1 MIKVK
6 FIFFMLYSIIVFSQN
21 NLIDSLKIVIK
32 NNQSINYNDYRDLS
46 LMYLKSGDKAKA
58 ITTTLE
64 AIRHANK
71 TDNDS
76 IKAYLQMDL
85 GYFYNNEGIYDKAIK
100 HTLNALNY
108 FEQFNDTINMVN
120 CYMDASY
127 VYNKIENFNDALD
140 LLNRALALAKE
151 KNIYKQIPMIYN
163 SIGIAYNNSG
173 DNKLALENYE
183 KSFTSIKEYDLN
195 YTRLAISLHNNIAI
209 LETKEGAY
217 DQALSELNEA
227 ILMAKQLNYKDHLSV
242 LYFIKANVYRHLNIP
257 DSELVNINL
266 SIKNGSNAPL
276 NKTYANAIKSLSKF
290 YEKHNDILK
299 SYEYLNQYITVIDSL
314 NLKEK
319 AKSILKA
326 KTLYKI
332 KKKEIEINNLEF
344 QNNLANEKLKS
355 YKYKIIFFISFSI
368 LITILFLGFLFF
380 RFKINKAYNVIV
392 KNSVKEINYKK
403 EITKL
408 TQEDANEIVLK
419 ENSKYLNS
427 SLNINE
433 RKRIIKQINNV
444 LLKDNIYLDANI
456 SLDKF
461 VEAVKTNKTY
471 LSQVLKED
479 FNTNYTDL
487 INEYRIEKAKELL
500 VSNYALSYTINSIA
514 IEVGYNSV
522 ATFYRAFKK
531 HTGVTPTFFI
541 DNLNKLI

>member
-1 MIKVK
+1 
-6 FIFFMLYSIIVFSQN
+6 MLYSIIVFSQN

-71 TDNDS
+71 IDNDS

>member
-71 TDNDS
+71 IDNDS

>member
-32 NNQSINYNDYRDLS
+32 NNQSINYNNYRDLS

-64 AIRHANK
+64 AIRYANK
-71 TDNDS
+71 IDNDS

-100 HTLNALNY
+100 HTLNALYY

-140 LLNRALALAKE
+140 MLNKALTLAKE
-151 KNIYKQIPMIYN
+151 KKIYKQIPMIYN

-173 DNKLALENYE
+173 NNKLALENYE

-209 LETKEGAY
+209 LETKKGAY
-217 DQALSELNEA
+217 SQALSELNEA
-227 ILMAKQLNYKDHLSV
+227 ILMANQLNYKDHLSV

-276 NKTYANAIKSLSKF
+276 NKNYANAIKALSKF
-290 YEKHNDILK
+290 YEKQNDILK
-299 SYEYLNQYITVIDSL
+299 SYEYLNQYITVINSL

-319 AKSILKA
+319 AKNILKA

-433 RKRIIKQINNV
+433 RKRIIKQINNA
-444 LLKDNIYLDANI
+444 LLKDNIYLDANL

-471 LSQVLKED
+471 LSQVLKEN